1 MRRAKAQFATEL
13 SINKIYNELKSEG
26 IKVGKSV
33 LYSYF
38 SYLEDVMFSF
48 LLKRFSFS
56 EKQSILSVP
65 KIYLCDH
72 WFTNFLISTK
82 SSEDFGRLM
91 ENSVFLELKKS
102 GLENK
107 NLSIFYFKSNE
118 GEVDFVIK
126 ESFDVKQLVQVT
138 YANSRDEIENR
149 EIRSLIKAAELLKCN
164 DLIVITWDYDEEGK
178 IDGRKVKFI
187 PLWKWFLESQ
197 KAT

>member
-1 MRRAKAQFATEL
+1 MRRAIAQFATEL

-102 GLENK
+102 WL
-107 NLSIFYFKSNE
+107 
-118 GEVDFVIK
+118 
-126 ESFDVKQLVQVT
+126 
-138 YANSRDEIENR
+138 
-149 EIRSLIKAAELLKCN
+149 EIRIYPFSILSLMR
-164 DLIVITWDYDEEGK
+164 T
-178 IDGRKVKFI
+178 
-187 PLWKWFLESQ
+187 KWIL
-197 KAT
+197 